1 MELQKKYI
9 AGNCNSGFPVIL
21 TVVKVL
27 FVVVC
32 HEPTM
37 EKKTVDTPWL
47 GTMLED
53 GEVRFRNLKAG
64 TGGED
69 VTCCKILQ
77 DHMIFVVFA

>member
-1 MELQKKYI
+1 MKISIYHRTPLQRSGNGQKMELQKKCI

-37 EKKTVDTPWL
+37 EKKAVDTP
-47 GTMLED
+47 
-53 GEVRFRNLKAG
+53 
-64 TGGED
+64 
-69 VTCCKILQ
+69 
-77 DHMIFVVFA
+77 